1 MDLHDIAI
9 KHVLDNISSIAPI
22 YRYYNKSDKSSD
34 DEDDRNV
41 IDYEVMS
48 SISKSLK
55 IKQLKLLHKQIID
68 ITDELYKFS
77 DELDMSNKEECS
89 CKISVFEAI
98 KELNKITEYLTKQ
111 TLDDKHDAYK

>member
-1 MDLHDIAI
+1 MDLHDIVI
-9 KHVLDNISSIAPI
+9 KHMLDNISNIAPI
-22 YRYYNKSDKSSD
+22 YGCYNESDKVSG
-34 DEDDRNV
+34 DEDDRKV

-55 IKQLKLLHKQIID
+55 IQQLKLLHKQIID
-68 ITDELYKFS
+68 IADELYRFS
-77 DELDMSNKEECS
+77 DELDMSNNEECN

-98 KELNKITEYLTKQ
+98 KELNKITEYLTKR